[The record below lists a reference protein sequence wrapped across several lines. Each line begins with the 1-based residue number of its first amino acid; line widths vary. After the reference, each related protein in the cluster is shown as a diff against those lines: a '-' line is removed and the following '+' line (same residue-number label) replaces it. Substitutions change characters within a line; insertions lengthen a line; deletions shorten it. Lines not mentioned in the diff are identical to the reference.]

1 MDLIATLQAFWQPI
15 SDILARIV
23 DIVWGLPLVMLLIGG
38 GGLLFIYSG
47 LLPLRGFIHGFRLML
62 GKYKHPG
69 ESKAEGQIS
78 HFQALTN
85 ALAATV
91 GLGNISGVAV
101 AIGQGGPG
109 AVFWM
114 WVASVIG
121 MNTKFFECT
130 QAVMYRGKDFRGE
143 VQGGP
148 MYVIAMAL
156 PKSLRFLAYFFAIC
170 GLVGCMALFQTNQ
183 LAHYMEEQVG
193 LPPISVGIGGA
204 LFVYVVMM
212 GGVRRLGHVTASLV
226 PVMTLLYV
234 VSCLTI
240 LGMNI
245 EKVPATFMAIFR
257 EAFTGSAAAGGAL
270 GWAFME
276 VMKTGVKRA
285 AFSNEAG
292 VGTAPMAHSNVK
304 TNEPVSEGFVAML
317 EPFLDTIIVCTMT
330 ALVIL
335 ISLPP
340 GHRDVEEGILL
351 TRLAFDESLGAFG
364 PWLLGAAIFLFA
376 STTMVGMANYNLK
389 CWNFLFRG
397 RRLLREHTF
406 FLFFCSSMVFASVA
420 ELSDVVNIL
429 DIGYGLMAY
438 PNMIAVFI
446 LAPKVKAALKEYMSK
461 YKI

>member
-1 MDLIATLQAFWQPI
+1 MLEYDFSSLL
-15 SDILARIV
+15 SSIV
-23 DIVWGLPLVMLLIGG
+23 DVVWGLPLILLLMGG
-38 GGLLFIYSG
+38 GGLLFVYSG
-47 LLPLRGFIHGFRLML
+47 LLPFRGFVHGFRLMF
-62 GKYKHPG
+62 GRFKHPD
-69 ESKAEGQIS
+69 ENSAEGQLS

-114 WVASVIG
+114 WVASLIG

-130 QAVMYRGKDFRGE
+130 LAVMYRGKDYKDE

-148 MYVIAMAL
+148 MYVIQNAL
-156 PKSLRFLAYFFAIC
+156 PPKLKFLAYFFAIC
-170 GLVGCMALFQTNQ
+170 GLLGCMALFQTNQ

-193 LPPISVGIGGA
+193 IEPLWVGLGGA
-204 LFVYVVMM
+204 AFVYIVIS
-212 GGVRRLGHVTASLV
+212 GGVRRLGQVTSSMV
-226 PVMTLLYV
+226 PLMTLVYV
-234 VSCLTI
+234 GSCLVI
-240 LGMNI
+240 LGLNY
-245 EKVPATFMAIFR
+245 EKIPGTFLAIFR
-257 EAFTGSAAAGGAL
+257 EAFTGQAAAGGAL
-270 GWAFME
+270 GWAFIE

-317 EPFLDTIIVCTMT
+317 EPFLDTIVVCTMT

-340 GHRDVEEGILL
+340 GHRDIAEGVLL
-351 TRLAFDESLGAFG
+351 TRLAFSESLGAAG
-364 PWLLGAAIFLFA
+364 PWLLGSAILLF
-376 STTMVGMANYNLK
+376 SVTTMIGMANYHLK

-397 RRLLREHTF
+397 RRFLREQSF
-406 FLFFCSSMVFASVA
+406 YFVFCSTLVLASVA
-420 ELSDVVNIL
+420 EVGDIVNIL

-438 PNMIAVFI
+438 PNMIAVFL
-446 LAPKVKAALKEYMSK
+446 LAPKVKNALKEYMRK